1 MHYPSLKDFM
11 NSLSEKNISVKETYL
26 NENNEFEEVPNG
38 FYPSFSAYINESEK
52 ADSGMTIIE
61 NMDSVTCADGT
72 VINMEELSYH
82 MNVAKVAVINQAP
95 LFSTFVNQFTPIFT
109 FGVQTMA
116 TDGEHLFVN
125 PQFAMKLSYLERIF
139 VLLHEIMHCV
149 LNHIVRMEGRVAQA
163 TPAQGG
169 DPVSVWN
176 LATDYEI
183 NAILVDTFP
192 AYFSKELVKGGEL
205 HGLYDDKWLN
215 EAAEH
220 IYTELINSMPTT
232 NPPPEQG
239 KGKGK
244 PQPIVLKVGDKVRIK
259 PNGNKGEITAVNA
272 DGSFE
277 VKEIL
282 NESILMEALT
292 NTSYKRDELIPIL
305 PQSAGGPGQAGPGG
319 EEVEWEPCGGPGEPD
334 CPEPQPGGEGGE
346 PTGMKDGKEI
356 SLGKQSVTI
365 SGDPGGTGSLI
376 SKAEGKRLAREAGHP
391 VQSSMDVNKKWN
403 DARRELMDKVEGG
416 GGSGGGMGGMLKAA
430 LKRLMPPDVNW
441 QQEFRRFVAD
451 AYATQKKW
459 KLGNR
464 RHMRAGSKI
473 VRYGAKKQKNNIN
486 TVAVLVDVSGSMSA
500 SWIAK
505 IINEVN
511 SMVLTGGVKE
521 VVIVYFDGVVDLPS
535 IQKLKKGQPPYIP
548 THIPGGGGTLFQN
561 PLDYLEEKY
570 PGKISLCVF
579 ATDGLGFDNGP
590 LKVPKF
596 HNKFIWLLY
605 GDKSIEQMREDYP
618 FGRLLKIS
626 DGTED

>member
-11 NSLSEKNISVKETYL
+11 EGLNEKNISIKETYL
-26 NENNEFEEVPNG
+26 NENNEFEELPKG
-38 FYPSFSAYINESEK
+38 FYPSFAEYINESTKVAEQE
-52 ADSGMTIIE
+52 GWTIIE
-61 NMDSVTCADGT
+61 KMTSVTAPDGT

-125 PQFAMKLSYLERIF
+125 PQFGMKLSYLERIF

-149 LNHIVRMEGRVAQA
+149 LNHMQRMEGRGAQA

-192 AYFSKELVKGGEL
+192 AYFSKELVLGGEL
-205 HGLYDDKWLN
+205 HGLYDEQWLN
-215 EAAEH
+215 KAAEH
-220 IYTELINSMPTT
+220 IYNELLNSMPHT
-232 NPPPEQG
+232 NPPPEDG
-239 KGKGK
+239 PPGPPG
-244 PQPIVLKVGDKVRIK
+244 QPIVLKVGDKVRVK
-259 PNGNKGEITAVNA
+259 PNGNKGVITAVNP

-277 VKEIL
+277 VSESV
-282 NESILMEALT
+282 NESILMEALS
-292 NTSYKRDELIPIL
+292 NSSYERDQLIPIL
-305 PQSAGGPGQAGPGG
+305 PQGAGGGGKSGPGG

-334 CPEPQPGGEGGE
+334 CPEPQPGGE
-346 PTGMKDGKEI
+346 PTGLTKDGKTVG
-356 SLGKQSVTI
+356 LGKTTVHV

-376 SKAEGKRLAREAGHP
+376 SKAEGARLAKAAGHE
-391 VQSSMDVNKKWN
+391 VATSIDSTKKWN
-403 DARRELMDKVEGG
+403 DARRTLMDKIESGT
-416 GGSGGGMGGMLKAA
+416 GSGGGMGGMLRSA

-441 QQEFRRFVAD
+441 QDEFRQFVAD
-451 AYATQKKW
+451 AYSSLKKW

-473 VRYGAKKQKNNIN
+473 VRYGAKKEKNNIN
-486 TVAVLVDVSGSMSA
+486 TVAVLVDVSGSMSE
-500 SWIAK
+500 SWKVK
-505 IINEVN
+505 ILNEVN
-511 SMVLTGGVKE
+511 AMLLTGGVRE
-521 VVIVYFDGVVDLPS
+521 VLIVYFDGVVDLPS
-535 IQKLKKGQPPYIP
+535 IQLLQAGQPPYIP

-561 PLDYLEEKY
+561 PLDYLEEEY
-570 PGKISLCVF
+570 SGKISLCVF
-579 ATDGLGFDNGP
+579 ATDGEGHDSVP
-590 LKVPKF
+590 LKVPSF
-596 HNKFIWLLY
+596 ASKFIWLIY
-605 GDKSIEQMREDYP
+605 GSKTIKQMREDYP

-626 DGTED
+626 DATED